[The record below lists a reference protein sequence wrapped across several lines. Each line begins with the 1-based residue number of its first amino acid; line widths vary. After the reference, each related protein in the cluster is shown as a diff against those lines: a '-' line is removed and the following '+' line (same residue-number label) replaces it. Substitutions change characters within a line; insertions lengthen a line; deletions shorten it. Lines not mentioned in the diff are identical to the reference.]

1 MQVFRLSGFQAGV
14 FQVFRLACRFSG
26 WRAGFQVFRCS
37 GWHAGFQVFRFW
49 GEGFQVLRLACRV
62 FGFSGWHEG
71 VQVFMF
77 SGWHAGFQFF
87 RFSGWNAGF
96 QAFRWACRFS
106 GFQVF
111 RFAGRHA
118 GFQVFRFPGLHLCC
132 SRFSGW
138 HVSFQVHPCSSQI
151 KSNCAPNF
159 RATCHKCTRIYI
171 WQALG
176 SNLAV
181 RRTYHVFWFSVIRHI
196 NCQGCFSPSS
206 HQRFADPQIITE
218 IYRACIRLKHSAQHG
233 VAGFCFFAKGP
244 ADI

>member
-1 MQVFRLSGFQAGV
+1 V
-14 FQVFRLACRFSG
+14 
-26 WRAGFQVFRCS
+26 
-37 GWHAGFQVFRFW
+37 
-49 GEGFQVLRLACRV
+49 
-62 FGFSGWHEG
+62 G
-71 VQVFMF
+71 VQVF
-77 SGWHAGFQFF
+77 
-87 RFSGWNAGF
+87 
-96 QAFRWACRFS
+96 RFS

-196 NCQGCFSPSS
+196 NCQGCLSPSS